1 MTIDDMIEY
10 LLTQKE
16 LGTGDYIV
24 IDDGYLNEILEENI
38 RIDDKNKEI
47 IL

>member
-1 MTIDDMIEY
+1 MNVRELAEY
-10 LLTQKE
+10 LLSLEDKQ
-16 LGTGDYIV
+16 DYKV
-24 IDDGYLNEILEENI
+24 LNDGYLNEILLQNI

>member
-1 MTIDDMIEY
+1 MNVKELAEY
-10 LLTQKE
+10 LLSLEDKQ
-16 LGTGDYIV
+16 DYKV
-24 IDDGYLNEILEENI
+24 LDDGYLNEILLENI

>member
-1 MTIDDMIEY
+1 MNVRELAEY
-10 LLTQKE
+10 LLSLEDKQ
-16 LGTGDYIV
+16 DYKV
-24 IDDGYLNEILEENI
+24 LDDGYLNEILLENI

>member
-1 MTIDDMIEY
+1 MNVRELAEY
-10 LLTQKE
+10 LLSLEDKQ
-16 LGTGDYIV
+16 DYKV
-24 IDDGYLNEILEENI
+24 LNDGYLNEILLDNI